1 MRLLDQINSPAD
13 LKQIP
18 REELPRLAQELREEI
33 LSVVSRTGGHL
44 APSLGV
50 VELTLV
56 LHTLFDA
63 PRDRI
68 VWDIGHQAYAHK
80 ILTGRRQEFPTLRQW
95 GGLSG
100 FLRRSESPYDVFG
113 AGHAGTAIS
122 AALGMV
128 EARDQRGEAYR
139 VIAVVGDGALTAG
152 MAFEGL
158 NHAGHLKKDFI
169 VILNDNEMSIAPNVG
184 ALSAYLSRILTGH
197 LYNRIRKETEAILKQ
212 LPGVVGAPML
222 KAAKLL
228 EESIKGLVGPGML
241 FEELGFNYVGPI
253 DGHQFEPLFQTLENV
268 KHLKG
273 PILVHVITKKG
284 KGYAPAEVN
293 AYQFHGTPPFD
304 VATGSVKKST
314 ALSYTAAFAQGLIE
328 LAEEDPRIVAI
339 TAAMPDGTGLD
350 RFAKVYPGRCYD
362 VGIAEQH
369 AVTFAAGLAAEGM
382 RPVAAIYSTFLQR
395 AYDQIIHDV
404 CLQGLPVLFALD
416 RGGLVGEDGPTHH
429 GVFDFAYLRILPGM
443 TVMAPKDENELR
455 RMLKTALGQPGP
467 AAVRYPRGAGVG
479 VPLERPIEPL
489 PVGKAEVLCEGADV
503 AILAIGG
510 TVYPALEAAQCLQTE
525 GIRAMVVNARF
536 VKPLDRA
543 LLQKIAR
550 EIGRMVTVED
560 HVLFGGFGSA
570 VLECAAEDGW
580 EGVPIKRLGLPD
592 RLIDH
597 GPQAVLKEMVGI
609 DAKGIAEAVRALVKE
624 KPSAFIRL
632 RRSQFSAKS

>member
-18 REELPRLAQELREEI
+18 RQELPRLAQEIREEI

-80 ILTGRRQEFPTLRQW
+80 ILTGRRNQFHTLRQW

-100 FLRRSESPYDVFG
+100 FLRRSESPFDTFG

-158 NHAGHLKKDFI
+158 NHAGHLKKDLI
-169 VILNDNEMSIAPNVG
+169 VVLNDNEMSIAPNVG

-197 LYNRIRKETEAILKQ
+197 LYNRIRKETETILKQ
-212 LPGVVGAPML
+212 LPGIVGAPML

-241 FEELGFNYVGPI
+241 FEEMGFNYVGPI
-253 DGHQFEPLFQTLENV
+253 DGHQLESLFQTLENV
-268 KHLKG
+268 KRLKG

-284 KGYAPAEVN
+284 KGYAPAEGN

-304 VATGSVKKST
+304 VATGAVKKS
-314 ALSYTAAFAQGLIE
+314 ASLSYTAAFSQGLIE

-350 RFAKVYPGRCYD
+350 RFAKVYPHRFYD

-382 RPVAAIYSTFLQR
+382 RPVVAVYSTFLQR

-404 CLQGLPVLFALD
+404 CIQGLPVLFALD

-429 GVFDFAYLRILPGM
+429 GMFDLAYLRILPGM

-455 RMLKTALGQPGP
+455 RMLRTALGLPGP
-467 AAVRYPRGAGVG
+467 AVVRYPRGAGVG
-479 VPLERPIEPL
+479 VPMERPIEPL
-489 PVGKAEVLCEGADV
+489 PVGKAEVLAEGTDI
-503 AILAIGG
+503 AILALGS
-510 TVYPALEAAQCLQTE
+510 TVSPALEAAVRLRTE
-525 GIRAMVVNARF
+525 GIGAMVVNARF

-543 LLQKIAR
+543 LVLQIAL
-550 EIGRMVTVED
+550 EIGRIVTVED

-570 VLECAAEDGW
+570 VLECVAE
-580 EGVPIKRLGLPD
+580 EGLEKVRVKRLGIPD
-592 RLIDH
+592 LFLDH
-597 GPQAVLKEMVGI
+597 GPQAVLREVAGI
-609 DAKGIAEAVRALVKE
+609 DAQSIAEAVRALVE
-624 KPSAFIRL
+624 DKPSAVSRQL
-632 RRSQFSAKS
+632 SAKG